1 MKVLSSFIFALYLFG
16 CGPQYI
22 QDPNAYVFVT
32 SKYENEPENTILG
45 ALFKKAGR
53 KLRSR
58 VKRKVED
65 KVFKERGSLASKI
78 GLD

>member
-32 SKYENEPENTILG
+32 SKYENEPEKIIDNNG
-45 ALFKKAGR
+45 CKSQFNC
-53 KLRSR
+53 
-58 VKRKVED
+58 VD
-65 KVFKERGSLASKI
+65 KSAEECVIIFYEYNS
-78 GLD
+78 